1 MSSPDKLTIETPEQT
16 PLEFAVAGIGSRFLA
31 LAADSLI
38 QVVTILIFLVL
49 SRLIAPNVDFIS
61 GHTQV
66 WIQAVF
72 VILLFLIQFAYFA
85 VFEAV
90 WNGQTPGKRLTHLR
104 VIRDD
109 GRPIRVSEAVVRN
122 LLRTVDALPGIYAV
136 GIACAFFSRQSKRLG
151 DWVAGTVVVREAPLQ
166 GIVPPSDAMPADASK
181 TGDAR
186 KISNEELRL
195 IEAFLDRRAALDPI
209 VRRNMAHQI
218 AVRMGRQ
225 LEVPPENRPDAEK
238 FLEALAE
245 AKRSVSRY
253 S

>member
-1 MSSPDKLTIETPEQT
+1 
-16 PLEFAVAGIGSRFLA
+16 VAGIGSRFLA
-31 LAADSLI
+31 LAADTLL
-38 QVVTILIFLVL
+38 QVVTILIFVVVFE
-49 SRLIAPNVDFIS
+49 IAAPNVDFIS
-61 GHTQV
+61 QHTQV

-85 VFEAV
+85 AFEAV
-90 WNGQTPGKRLTHLR
+90 WNGQTPGKRLAHLR

-109 GRPIRVSEAVVRN
+109 GRPIRVYEAVVRN
-122 LLRTVDALPGIYAV
+122 LLRTVDSLPGIYAV
-136 GIACAFFSRQSKRLG
+136 AIACAFFSRQSKRVG
-151 DWVAGTVVVREAPLQ
+151 DWVAGTVVVREVPLQ
-166 GIVPPSDAMPADASK
+166 GIVPPSHVASADAGM

-218 AVRMGRQ
+218 AVRMGKQ

>member
-31 LAADSLI
+31 LAADTLL
-38 QVVTILIFLVL
+38 QVVTVLIFVVVFE
-49 SRLIAPNVDFIS
+49 IAAPNVDFIS
-61 GHTQV
+61 QHTQV

-85 VFEAV
+85 VFEAL

-109 GRPIRVSEAVVRN
+109 GRPIRVYEAVVRN

-136 GIACAFFSRQSKRLG
+136 AIACAFFSRQSKRVG
-151 DWVAGTVVVREAPLQ
+151 DWVAGTVVVREVPLQ
-166 GIVPPSDAMPADASK
+166 GIVPASHAASADAGM
-181 TGDAR
+181 TGDPR
-186 KISNEELRL
+186 KISHEELRL
-195 IEAFLDRRAALDPI
+195 IEAFLDRRVALDPI

-218 AVRMGRQ
+218 AVRMGKR
-225 LEVPPENRPDAEK
+225 LEVPPENRPDPER

>member
-31 LAADSLI
+31 LAADTLL
-38 QVVTILIFLVL
+38 QVVTILIFVVVFE
-49 SRLIAPNVDFIS
+49 IAAPNVDFIS
-61 GHTQV
+61 QHTQV

-85 VFEAV
+85 AFEAV
-90 WNGQTPGKRLTHLR
+90 WNGQTPGKRLAHLR

-109 GRPIRVSEAVVRN
+109 GRPIRVYEAVVRN
-122 LLRTVDALPGIYAV
+122 LLRTVDSLPGIYAV
-136 GIACAFFSRQSKRLG
+136 AIACAFFSRQSKRVG
-151 DWVAGTVVVREAPLQ
+151 DWVAGTVVVREVPLQ
-166 GIVPPSDAMPADASK
+166 GIVPPSHVASADAGM

-218 AVRMGRQ
+218 AVRMGKQ

>member
-90 WNGQTPGKRLTHLR
+90 WNGQTPGKRFTHLR

-109 GRPIRVSEAVVRN
+109 GRPIRVYEAVVRN
-122 LLRTVDALPGIYAV
+122 LLRTMDAIPGIYAV
-136 GIACAFFSRQSKRLG
+136 GIACAFFSRQSKRVG
-151 DWVAGTVVVREAPLQ
+151 DWVAGTVVVREVPLQ
-166 GIVPPSDAMPADASK
+166 GIVPASHAASADPGMA
-181 TGDAR
+181 GDPR

-195 IEAFLDRRAALDPI
+195 IEAFLDRRAALDPV

-218 AVRMGRQ
+218 AVRMGKQ
-225 LEVPPENRPDAEK
+225 LEVPLENRPDAEK

-245 AKRSVSRY
+245 AKRSISRY